1 MIIIKT
7 SRSGEPPV
15 SHRFEGDRVRLGR
28 ENDNDLVLD
37 SAACSRYHAEVTFA
51 GGIPKIVDLG
61 STNGIVLSGQRV
73 PEYLLSDGL
82 KLKLGDFDLEFA
94 IPATQGART
103 VAIPIGGVLTPAPA
117 APSKVLYLHIRSRD
131 RVHGVKIVAGAD
143 YIIGRSAGSDVVLD
157 DTGCSGR
164 HAVVLWRDDRVWIRD
179 LDSANG
185 TRVNDEPVTEA
196 EIRPGD
202 RIAMG
207 RTEIAVS
214 DHPLDT
220 ADDDI
225 LLKRTQLGLPQPA
238 PPPTREGQGAGFPGS
253 DAAPIPRWVV
263 VLVAAAILVTIAV
276 FVGWRM
282 LDRVAP
288 QGDNGDKPTAASDEM
303 TVEVGHVVRKE
314 LSFTVS
320 AAGTIKPQ
328 RQITVSAEVPSRVI
342 SAPAQ
347 RGSLV
352 RAGDELIRLDDREIR
367 LQITEASSSI
377 TPEQVELA
385 REDYERKQRL
395 FEDGAVT
402 RSTLDQTKNHYLGLD
417 SAYRSTQAR
426 IAQLK
431 ERAAK
436 TRILAPLTGTVA
448 RLEVEPG
455 EFVAPGMPVAVIE
468 DMAEVLVVVEVADR
482 DVVRIRPLQVVEAIS
497 DAFPGRIFSGVV
509 ERVDSGANPVTR
521 SFEVEAR
528 IANPDGELRSGMI
541 ISLLILLEK
550 RSALV
555 VPAEALLGDDG
566 ETARVVVVSNGVARS
581 AEVTVGR
588 RSDRDVELLSGLTE
602 GDEVVVSGHDR
613 LRDGQAVKAYRE
625 NF

>member
-15 SHRFEGDRVRLGR
+15 NHRFEGDRVRIGR
-28 ENDNDLVLD
+28 EDDNDLVLA
-37 SAACSRYHAEVTFA
+37 SAACSRYHAEIIFA
-51 GGIPKIVDLG
+51 GGIPKIVDLD
-61 STNGIVLSGQRV
+61 STNGIVIQDRRV
-73 PEYLLSDGL
+73 PDYLLSDGL

-94 IPATQGART
+94 IPAEQGAKT
-103 VAIPIGGVLTPAPA
+103 VAIPIGGAAARAPA
-117 APSKVLYLHIRSRD
+117 APSKVLYLHIRTRD
-131 RVHGVKIVAGAD
+131 RVHGVKIVTGAD
-143 YIIGRSAGSDVVLD
+143 YIIGRSPGSDIVLD

-164 HAVVLWRDDRVWIRD
+164 HAVILWRDNRAWIRD

-185 TRVNDEPVTEA
+185 TQVNDDPVTEA

-202 RIAMG
+202 RIALG

-214 DHPLDT
+214 DRPLDT
-220 ADDDI
+220 ADEDI
-225 LLKRTQLGLPQPA
+225 LLKRTLLGMPA
-238 PPPTREGQGAGFPGS
+238 PAAPATRGRHAAESAGS
-253 DAAPIPRWVV
+253 DAAPIPRWVMALVAV
-263 VLVAAAILVTIAV
+263 VLLVLIAV
-276 FVGWRM
+276 FVGSRV

-288 QGDNGDKPTAASDEM
+288 QGDRASEPAAATDEM
-303 TVEVGHVVRKE
+303 VVEVGQVVRKE

-320 AAGTIKPQ
+320 AAGTVKPQ
-328 RQITVSAEVPSRVI
+328 RQVTVSAEIPGRVV

-367 LQITEASSSI
+367 LQINEASSSI
-377 TPEQVELA
+377 TAEQVDLA

-395 FEDGAVT
+395 FADGAVT
-402 RSTLDQTKNHYLGLD
+402 RSALDQTKTYYLGLD
-417 SAYRSTQAR
+417 STYRSTQAR
-426 IAQLK
+426 IAQLR

-436 TRILAPLTGTVA
+436 TRINAPMTGMVA

-468 DMAEVLVVVEVADR
+468 DMSEVLVVVEVADR
-482 DVVRIRPLQVVEAIS
+482 DVVRLRPLQVVEAIS

-521 SFEVEAR
+521 AFEVEAR
-528 IANPDGELRSGMI
+528 VANPDGELRSGMI
-541 ISLLILLEK
+541 ISLQVLLEK

-555 VPAEALLGDDG
+555 IPASALLDVSG
-566 ETARVVVVSNGVARS
+566 ETAKVMVVSNGLVRS
-581 AEVTVGR
+581 AHVSVGR
-588 RSDRDVELLSGLTE
+588 RSDREAELLSGLAE
-602 GDEVVVSGHDR
+602 GDEVVVAGHDR
-613 LRDGQAVKAYRE
+613 LRDGQRVRTYRAD
-625 NF
+625 